1 MADTVK
7 LTAEEKD
14 AAKNPRQVRQ
24 SGFIPAT
31 IYAKG
36 VDSKSVQ
43 INAKEFNL
51 EYKKNPAATFE
62 FKVEGKNVKA
72 QVAKIQKNYA
82 TAENMSI
89 QFKLV

>member
-14 AAKNPRQVRQ
+14 ASKNPRQVRQ

-31 IYAKG
+31 IYSKG
-36 VDSKSVQ
+36 MDSKSVQ
-43 INAKEFNL
+43 VSAREFNL
-51 EYKKNPAATFE
+51 EYKKNPTAIFE
-62 FKVEGKNVKA
+62 FKVDGKNVKA
-72 QVAKIQKNYA
+72 QVANIQKNYA
-82 TAENMSI
+82 TTENISI